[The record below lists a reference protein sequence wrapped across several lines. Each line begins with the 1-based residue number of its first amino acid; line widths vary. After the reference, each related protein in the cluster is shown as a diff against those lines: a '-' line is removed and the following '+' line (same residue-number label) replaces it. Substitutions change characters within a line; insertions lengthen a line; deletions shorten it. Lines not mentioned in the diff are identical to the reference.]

1 MTTLSQSN
9 QNLFGFELPKNDPL
23 RVAQVADVLQCSAAH
38 AHNLVAAKQLP
49 ALNIAPERKLAT
61 WRIARESLLDFIERR
76 TTGADGI
83 DFQAM
88 EDPHGL
94 ILPAGRFLVSKQV
107 AAFLRCSIQHVLH
120 LVEAEELAATN
131 IALTETCQKRPLIHR
146 AALIHFINNR
156 AEGAW

>member
-1 MTTLSQSN
+1 MKNDRPN
-9 QNLFGFELPKNDPL
+9 QNLYGFELPAADPL

-38 AHNLVAAKQLP
+38 AHSLVAAKELP
-49 ALNIAPERKLAT
+49 ALNIAPANKLAS
-61 WRIARESLLDFIERR
+61 WRIAREALEDFIARR

-83 DFQAM
+83 DFQAAGN
-88 EDPHGL
+88 PHGL
-94 ILPAGRFLVSKQV
+94 MLPVGRFLVSKQV
-107 AAFLRCSIQHVLH
+107 AGFLNCSVQHVLH

-131 IALTETCQKRPLIHR
+131 IALTESCQKRPLIHR